1 MIPTAKLRWVDR
13 LGGDGVKP
21 VNKDDM
27 YVRVLQQW
35 WEVDFHADTGFI
47 KTTYGEWR
55 DVELGE
61 ET

>member
-1 MIPTAKLRWVDR
+1 MTPTAKLRWVDR
-13 LGGDGVKP
+13 VYGIGVTP
-21 VNKDDM
+21 MDREGS

-55 DVELGE
+55 DVPLE
-61 ET
+61 EE